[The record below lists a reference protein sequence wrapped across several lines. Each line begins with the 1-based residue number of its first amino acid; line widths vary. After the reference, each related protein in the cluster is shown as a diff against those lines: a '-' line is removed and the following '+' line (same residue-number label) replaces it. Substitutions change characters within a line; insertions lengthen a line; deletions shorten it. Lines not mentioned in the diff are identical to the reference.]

1 MNKYFDTFYDWWKN
15 IDKTIFLIISLLF
28 FLGLFFSFV
37 STSIIASDKLNTNSY
52 YFFLKHLIFVFIG
65 IFLILVLS
73 LLDQKILINLS
84 IVLFLITLIS
94 LFLVPLI
101 GVEVKGSKR
110 WLDIGSLPRFQPIET
125 LKPFY
130 VIVISLIISLNN
142 KNLYLKYLLS
152 TVVLIP
158 IIILLLSQPD
168 LGQTLLIVSVWLAII
183 FASGINIFIFAISLV
198 VLSSLTLALIF
209 LVPKFEYI
217 KIRLMSFLDTSSGN
231 NYQADKASDA
241 ISSGGLFGKGIG
253 EGSLNS
259 RIPEAHTDY
268 IISVIAE
275 EFGVIIL
282 IGIIL
287 LYLIFSYRVLKKINF
302 TKNNN
307 FKLIL
312 VGSISIILLQTF
324 IHIGVNIRVL
334 PTTGMTMPFISYGG
348 SSIVGTSI
356 LAGIILN
363 LTKRKLVDL
372 VVMSFRHF
380 L

>member
-1 MNKYFDTFYDWWKN
+1 MNKYFDTLYDWWKN

-28 FLGLFFSFV
+28 SLGLFFSFV

-52 YFFLKHLIFVFIG
+52 YFFLKHLIFVSIG
-65 IFLILVLS
+65 IFLIFVLS
-73 LLDQKILINLS
+73 LLDQKILLNIS
-84 IVLFLITLIS
+84 IILFIFTFIT

-101 GVEVKGSKR
+101 GVEVNGSKR
-110 WLDIGSLPRFQPIET
+110 WLDIGSLPRFQPIEI
-125 LKPFY
+125 LKPFFI
-130 VIVISLIISLNN
+130 IVISLIISLEN

-152 TVVLIP
+152 SVALIP

-168 LGQTLLIVSVWLAII
+168 LGQTLLIIFVWLAII
-183 FASGINIFIFAISLV
+183 FVSGINLFLFAISLSAV
-198 VLSSLTLALIF
+198 SFLTLFLVF
-209 LVPKFEYI
+209 LVPKFSYI
-217 KIRLMSFLDTSSGN
+217 KIRLKSFLDTSSGN

-241 ISSGGLFGKGIG
+241 ISNGGFFGKGIG
-253 EGSLNS
+253 EGTLNS
-259 RIPEAHTDY
+259 KIPEAHTDY

-287 LYLIFSYRVLKKINF
+287 LYLVFSYRVLKKINF

-324 IHIGVNIRVL
+324 IHIGVNIRLL

-356 LAGIILN
+356 LTGIILN
-363 LTKRKLVDL
+363 LTKRKLN
-372 VVMSFRHF
+372 
-380 L
+380 

>member
-1 MNKYFDTFYDWWKN
+1 MNKYFDSFYDWWKN
-15 IDKTIFLIISLLF
+15 IDKTIFIIISVLF
-28 FLGLFFSFV
+28 SLGLFFSLV

-52 YFFLKHLIFVFIG
+52 YFFLKHIIFVSIG
-65 IFLILVLS
+65 IFLILILS
-73 LLDQKILINLS
+73 LINQKILINLS
-84 IVLFLITLIS
+84 VILFFITLIS

-110 WLDIGSLPRFQPIET
+110 WLDIGSLPRFQPIEI
-125 LKPFY
+125 LKPFF
-130 VIVISLIISLNN
+130 VIIISLIISLEK
-142 KNLYLKYLLS
+142 KNLYFKYLLS
-152 TVVLIP
+152 FVVLVP
-158 IIILLLSQPD
+158 IIVLLLSQPD
-168 LGQTLLIVSVWLAII
+168 LGQTLLIISVWFAII
-183 FASGINIFIFAISLV
+183 FVSGINLFIFTIFLTSVFSSTLFLV
-198 VLSSLTLALIF
+198 F

-217 KIRLMSFLDTSSGN
+217 RIRIMSFLDTSSGN

-241 ISSGGLFGKGIG
+241 ISSGGFFGKGIG
-253 EGSLNS
+253 EGTLNS

-282 IGIIL
+282 IGIIF
-287 LYLIFSYRVLKKINF
+287 LYLIFTYRVLKKINF

-324 IHIGVNIRVL
+324 IHIGVNIRML

-356 LAGIILN
+356 LTGIILN
-363 LTKRKLVDL
+363 LTKRKLN
-372 VVMSFRHF
+372 
-380 L
+380 

>member
-15 IDKTIFLIISLLF
+15 IDKTIFLIIGLLF
-28 FLGLFFSFV
+28 SLGLFFSLV

-52 YFFLKHLIFVFIG
+52 YFFLKHLIFVSIG
-65 IFLILVLS
+65 IFLILILS
-73 LLDQKILINLS
+73 LLDQKILINVS
-84 IVLFLITLIS
+84 VLLFFITLIS

-125 LKPFY
+125 LKPFF
-130 VIVISLIISLNN
+130 VIVISLIISLEK
-142 KNLYLKYLLS
+142 KNLYLKYLFS
-152 TVVLIP
+152 SAVLVP

-168 LGQTLLIVSVWLAII
+168 LGQTLLIIFVWLAII
-183 FASGINIFIFAISLV
+183 FVSGINLFLFAISLSLV
-198 VLSSLTLALIF
+198 CLLTLILVF

-217 KIRLMSFLDTSSGN
+217 KIRLMSFLDSSTGN
-231 NYQADKASDA
+231 NYQADRASDA
-241 ISSGGLFGKGIG
+241 ISSGGFFGKGIG
-253 EGSLNS
+253 EGTLNS
-259 RIPEAHTDY
+259 KIPEAHTDY

-287 LYLIFSYRVLKKINF
+287 LYLVFSYRVLKKINLL
-302 TKNNN
+302 KNNN

-312 VGSISIILLQTF
+312 VGSVSIILLQTF
-324 IHIGVNIRVL
+324 IHIGVNIRML

-356 LAGIILN
+356 LTGIILN
-363 LTKRKLVDL
+363 LTKRKLN
-372 VVMSFRHF
+372 
-380 L
+380 